1 MSRRRRSL
9 CSAEALRAPNI
20 QHLDRLLP
28 HTPPTSAGNFFPLPI
43 GPPWLLS
50 LRHVGCRHA
59 LRRSSC
65 ATRARGEPSLAAQN
79 FNMPALSPTMTEGN
93 IATWK
98 IKEALTDAGDSF
110 SAGDVLLE
118 IETDKAQMDVEAQD
132 DGILAKIIQ
141 GDGSKA
147 VQVGS
152 RIAVTAEPGDDL
164 SSLEIPKEDA
174 ASKQAEAPKEQQ
186 KEEPKPVTKE
196 ERTSTPP
203 PQKSGSSSSSKAT
216 KQTYPLYPSV
226 EHLLKTNGLSKA
238 DADKIPASGPGGRLL
253 KGDVLAYI
261 GKIQESYPSEL
272 ADIFKKRS
280 HLDLS
285 NIKVMP
291 KKETPAKKPAVAT
304 EAPKVVEDLPV
315 EVALSVSLTAVTECQ
330 RRVKDSIGVFLPLTT
345 FVARAAELAN
355 ENLPRSKTAKPTAD
369 ELFNAVLGLD
379 KVSGQG
385 ISRGNF
391 VPQVTSL
398 PPTAVGLRPTS
409 FKKPDV
415 LDILAGKKPA
425 ARGAKP
431 VGAGKTVGPL
441 NVFSVSVPKGDE
453 KRGRVFLERVK
464 AVLEAEPGRLVV

>member
-1 MSRRRRSL
+1 
-9 CSAEALRAPNI
+9 
-20 QHLDRLLP
+20 
-28 HTPPTSAGNFFPLPI
+28 
-43 GPPWLLS
+43 
-50 LRHVGCRHA
+50 
-59 LRRSSC
+59 
-65 ATRARGEPSLAAQN
+65 
-79 FNMPALSPTMTEGN
+79 MPALSPTMTEGN

-98 IKEALTDAGDSF
+98 IKEGDSF

-141 GDGSKA
+141 GDNSKQ
-147 VQVGS
+147 VQVGT
-152 RIAVTAEPGDDL
+152 RIAQAETAKEQ
-164 SSLEIPKEDA
+164 PKEE
-174 ASKQAEAPKEQQ
+174 S
-186 KEEPKPVTKE
+186 KPVPKE
-196 ERTSTPP
+196 ERTSAPP
-203 PQKSGSSSSSKAT
+203 AKSDGAKKASSSKAT

-226 EHLLKTNGLSKA
+226 EHMLKINGLSKA

-253 KGDVLAYI
+253 KGDVLAYV

-272 ADIFKKRS
+272 ADRFAQLS

-291 KKETPAKKPAVAT
+291 KKDAPAKKPVAAA

-315 EVALSVSLTAVTECQ
+315 EIALPVSLTAVTECQ
-330 RRVKDSIGVFLPLTT
+330 KRVKDSIGVFLPLTT
-345 FVARAAELAN
+345 FIARATELAN
-355 ENLPRSKTAKPTAD
+355 EDLPRSQTAKPTAD
-369 ELFNAVLGLD
+369 ELFDAVLGLD
-379 KVSGQG
+379 KVAGKKL
-385 ISRGNF
+385 SRGHF

-398 PPTAVGLRPTS
+398 PPSIVSTRSSS

-415 LDILAGKKPA
+415 LEILAGKKSV
-425 ARGAKP
+425 ARG
-431 VGAGKTVGPL
+431 VKTVGGAERTVGTL

>member
-1 MSRRRRSL
+1 ML
-9 CSAEALRAPNI
+9 T
-20 QHLDRLLP
+20 
-28 HTPPTSAGNFFPLPI
+28 TP
-43 GPPWLLS
+43 
-50 LRHVGCRHA
+50 
-59 LRRSSC
+59 
-65 ATRARGEPSLAAQN
+65 
-79 FNMPALSPTMTEGN
+79 
-93 IATWK
+93 
-98 IKEALTDAGDSF
+98 GDSF

-147 VQVGS
+147 VQVGT

-164 SSLEIPKEDA
+164 SSLDIPKEDA
-174 ASKQAEAPKEQQ
+174 ASNKAEAPKEQP
-186 KEEPKPVTKE
+186 KEDSKPVPKE
-196 ERTSTPP
+196 ERTSTPAP
-203 PQKSGSSSSSKAT
+203 HKSEKKASSGKAT

-272 ADIFKKRS
+272 ADLFKKRS

-291 KKETPAKKPAVAT
+291 KKEAPAKKPAAAA

-315 EVALSVSLTAVTECQ
+315 EIALPISLTAVTECQ
-330 RRVKDSIGVFLPLTT
+330 KRVKDSIGVFLPLTT
-345 FVARAAELAN
+345 FIARATELAN
-355 ENLPRSKTAKPTAD
+355 EALPRSKTAKPTAD
-369 ELFNAVLGLD
+369 ELFNSVLGLD
-379 KVSGQG
+379 KVPGKNV
-385 ISRGNF
+385 SRGNF

-398 PPTAVGLRPTS
+398 PPTTVRSRPSS

-415 LDILAGKKPA
+415 LEILAGKKTV
-425 ARGAKP
+425 ARGAKA
-431 VGAGKTVGPL
+431 VGGTEKVIGPL

>member
-1 MSRRRRSL
+1 M
-9 CSAEALRAPNI
+9 
-20 QHLDRLLP
+20 
-28 HTPPTSAGNFFPLPI
+28 
-43 GPPWLLS
+43 
-50 LRHVGCRHA
+50 
-59 LRRSSC
+59 
-65 ATRARGEPSLAAQN
+65 ARGEPSLAAQN

-98 IKEALTDAGDSF
+98 IKEGDSF

-141 GDGSKA
+141 GDNSKQ
-147 VQVGS
+147 VQVGT
-152 RIAVTAEPGDDL
+152 RIAITAEPGDDL
-164 SSLEIPKEDA
+164 SSLELPAENAAPKQADA
-174 ASKQAEAPKEQQ
+174 PTEQPKQASKSVP
-186 KEEPKPVTKE
+186 KE
-196 ERTSTPP
+196 ERTSTPS
-203 PQKSGSSSSSKAT
+203 PQKSEKKASSSKAST
-216 KQTYPLYPSV
+216 QTYPLYPSV
-226 EHLLKTNGLSKA
+226 EQLLKTNGLSKA

-253 KGDVLAYI
+253 KGDVLAYV

-272 ADIFKKRS
+272 ADRFKKLS

-291 KKETPAKKPAVAT
+291 KKEAPAKKPSAAAA
-304 EAPKVVEDLPV
+304 APKVIEELPV
-315 EVALSVSLTAVTECQ
+315 EIALPISLTAVTEVQ
-330 RRVKDSIGVFLPLTT
+330 KRVKDSIGVFLPLST
-345 FVARAAELAN
+345 FIARATELAN
-355 ENLPRSKTAKPTAD
+355 EELPKSKTAKPTAD

-379 KVSGQG
+379 KVAGKSF
-385 ISRGNF
+385 SRGSY

-398 PPTAVGLRPTS
+398 PPTTVSIRPSS

-415 LDILAGKKPA
+415 LEILAGKKSVV
-425 ARGAKP
+425 RGAKA
-431 VGAGKTVGPL
+431 VGGAQRAVGTL

>member
-1 MSRRRRSL
+1 
-9 CSAEALRAPNI
+9 
-20 QHLDRLLP
+20 
-28 HTPPTSAGNFFPLPI
+28 
-43 GPPWLLS
+43 
-50 LRHVGCRHA
+50 
-59 LRRSSC
+59 
-65 ATRARGEPSLAAQN
+65 
-79 FNMPALSPTMTEGN
+79 
-93 IATWK
+93 
-98 IKEALTDAGDSF
+98 
-110 SAGDVLLE
+110 
-118 IETDKAQMDVEAQD
+118 MDVEAQD

-164 SSLEIPKEDA
+164 SSLEIPKEN
-174 ASKQAEAPKEQQ
+174 SKQPEAPKEQP
-186 KEEPKPVTKE
+186 KEESKPAPKE
-196 ERTSTPP
+196 ERASTPP
-203 PQKSGSSSSSKAT
+203 SQKSGSSSSSKAT

-226 EHLLKTNGLSKA
+226 EHLMKTNGLSKA

-272 ADIFKKRS
+272 ADGFKKRS

-291 KKETPAKKPAVAT
+291 KKEAPAKKPAAAV
-304 EAPKVVEDLPV
+304 EAPKAAKDLPV
-315 EVALSVSLTAVTECQ
+315 EVALPISLAAVAECQ
-330 RRVKDSIGVFLPLTT
+330 KRVKDSIGVFLPLTT
-345 FVARAAELAN
+345 FIARAAELAN

-379 KVSGQG
+379 KVSGQSRT
-385 ISRGNF
+385 SRGNF

-398 PPTAVGLRPTS
+398 PPTTVGLRPTS

-415 LDILAGKKPA
+415 LDILVGKKPA

-431 VGAGKTVGPL
+431 TGAGKTSGPL